1 MAIKIVGDSLCCQC
15 ISEKGGS
22 QVVDD
27 ATDRPLITE
36 ALLELVSAASR
47 ATAQRCDFASCGA
60 GTYKTRA
67 T

>member
-1 MAIKIVGDSLCCQC
+1 MAIKIVGDLLCCQC

-27 ATDRPLITE
+27 ATGRPLITE